1 MPTPREEGSRAVD
14 DPGRQESEA
23 ERDDRNVAELLQE
36 LRVAGLGV
44 QVLFG
49 FLLALPFSAR
59 FERLDGAQRDLYLT
73 TILLAALGDG
83 PAHRP
88 RRVPPIGLSSAP
100 EGPAPPGG
108 QRDGPP
114 RSGRRRARHLGG
126 GPSRRRCRRA
136 RSGSAGRRSR
146 HRGGLHRALV
156 RLPDGPSTASRRM
169 TQDRGHGLG
178 GPASTS
184 SGPRTAPRDHTARRP
199 AGQLTTATP
208 GRAAGRRTVRGRNWG
223 RRRWRSSRART
234 APLARTPGSAGR
246 PRTGWRASA
255 RRSGPGAGWP

>member
-1 MPTPREEGSRAVD
+1 MPDASRGGQPRRRRSRSAGVRSRA
-14 DPGRQESEA
+14 GRPQRGRAPARNFASPA
-23 ERDDRNVAELLQE
+23 WVSRCSSASSSPSRSAPASNDWMERNGISTSPRSCSPRSATALLTAPVA
-36 LRVAGLGV
+36 
-44 QVLFG
+44 
-49 FLLALPFSAR
+49 
-59 FERLDGAQRDLYLT
+59 Y
-73 TILLAALGDG
+73 
-83 PAHRP
+83 
-88 RRVPPIGLSSAP
+88 PPIGLSSAP

-184 SGPRTAPRDHTARRP
+184 SGPRTAPRDHTARSS
-199 AGQLTTATP
+199 AGRSAHDSDA
-208 GRAAGRRTVRGRNWG
+208 RAGRR
-223 RRRWRSSRART
+223 SK
-234 APLARTPGSAGR
+234 
-246 PRTGWRASA
+246 
-255 RRSGPGAGWP
+255 